1 MSYQVIARKFRP
13 QVFSDVMGQDAIVKT
28 LRFALKSNRI
38 AHAYLFCGLRG
49 TGKTT
54 LARIFAKALNC
65 ENRLETIDPCGQ
77 CANCQNFE
85 KGAMLDFIEI
95 DGASHR
101 GIEEI
106 KNIIDTIAYSSGSS
120 YKIILIDEVHMLTKE
135 AFNAL
140 LKTLEEP
147 PEHVKFI
154 FATTEVHKL
163 LPTILSRCQR
173 FDLARIS
180 LGTIVEKL
188 KKVAKSLEINVD
200 EVIFEMVAER
210 AEGSM
215 RDAESLFE
223 RVLTGQQNNQ
233 LTLESTYEMLGYF
246 HHDQI
251 HELDLAFL
259 NKDLKAAFLIGDK
272 LIASGKDAKLFFE
285 QYRTH
290 LRHILCHK
298 LSLSS
303 FVKQQTSSKEIAEKF
318 SIQEVSYLI
327 ELLTQELRFQVF
339 DKRIDVE
346 ALLLLIIQSASRA
359 SLNEIVEKL
368 ENLASESLEFSD
380 ENEQIPQE
388 STPLKE
394 QVIATQTPIVEQS
407 QPEIEQKQAL
417 VETKLE
423 EVSLPTQAKQEAPA
437 LKKVGFYDT
446 LMQFTAVELEGSLK
460 K

>member
-13 QVFSDVMGQDAIVKT
+13 QLFSDVMGQDAIVKT
-28 LRFALKSNRI
+28 LRFALKSNRL

-54 LARIFAKALNC
+54 LARIFAKAMNC
-65 ENRLETIDPCGQ
+65 EHLLETIEPCGK
-77 CANCQNFE
+77 CGNCQNFE

-106 KNIIDTIAYSSGSS
+106 KNIIDTIAYSSGNR

-180 LGTIVEKL
+180 VRMIIEKL
-188 KKVAKSLEINVD
+188 KKVALSLAIKVD
-200 EVIFEMVAER
+200 EIIFEMVAER

-223 RVLTGQQNNQ
+223 RILSGQQNNH
-233 LTLESTYEMLGYF
+233 LSVESTYEMLGYF
-246 HHDQI
+246 HHDHI
-251 HELDLAFL
+251 HALDVAFL
-259 NKDLKAAFLIGDK
+259 NKDLKSAFLLGDK
-272 LIASGKDAKLFFE
+272 LIVSGKDAKLFFE
-285 QYRTH
+285 QYRMH

-303 FVKQQTSSKEIAEKF
+303 FVKQQSSSKEIADKF
-318 SIQEVSYLI
+318 SIHELSYLI
-327 ELLTQELRFQVF
+327 ELLTHELKSQVF

-346 ALLLLIIQSASRA
+346 ALLLLIIQSKSRI

-368 ENLASESLEFSD
+368 ENLAINASDTTPYIPAQNLPDPSLSD
-380 ENEQIPQE
+380 EQASIKEAVATTLIPE
-388 STPLKE
+388 STKKE
-394 QVIATQTPIVEQS
+394 D
-407 QPEIEQKQAL
+407 L

-423 EVSLPTQAKQEAPA
+423 DIPVSSKEKIQAPA